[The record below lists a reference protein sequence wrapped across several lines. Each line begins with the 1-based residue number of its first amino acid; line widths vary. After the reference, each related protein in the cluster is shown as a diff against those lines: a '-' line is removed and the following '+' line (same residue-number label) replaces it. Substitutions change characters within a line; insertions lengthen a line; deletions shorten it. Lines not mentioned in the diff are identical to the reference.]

1 MRARRKSAASDQ
13 ATRNIRRKNAEL
25 AIRVRV
31 AASDLPI
38 AERESPDTGQIE
50 SKKPRV
56 FW

>member
-13 ATRNIRRKNAEL
+13 ATRNFRRKNAEL

-38 AERESPDTGQIE
+38 VKRESSDTGQVE
-50 SKKPRV
+50 SNKPRV